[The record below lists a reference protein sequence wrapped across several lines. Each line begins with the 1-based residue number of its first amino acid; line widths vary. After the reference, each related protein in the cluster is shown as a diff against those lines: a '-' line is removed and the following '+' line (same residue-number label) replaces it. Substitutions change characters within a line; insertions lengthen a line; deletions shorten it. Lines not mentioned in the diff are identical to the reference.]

1 MHVLLKPLTFVRLA
15 RNRLPSLITASYGI
29 IDSVIGKR

>member
-1 MHVLLKPLTFVRLA
+1 MDVLLRPLTFVLLA
-15 RNRLPSLITASYGI
+15 RNRLPSLITASYDI